1 MQNRPVEGVHYPG
14 SLADI
19 RAWFPDDEACLDY
32 LDWLRWREG
41 FVCPHCQDVVA
52 WRLPDGRHSCGGC
65 GRRVSVTAGTIFHRT
80 RTPLTVW
87 FEAAWLLTSQKCG
100 ASALGLQRV
109 LSLGSYQTAWTML
122 HRFRRAM
129 VTPGRNKLSG
139 EVEVDETFVG
149 GKNKPDKR
157 GRGAAGKV
165 IVAVAVERNTGGRG
179 FGRARLEVIPDASG
193 ATPRDFIS
201 RNIAPGSSVITDA
214 LQSYNIIAE
223 DGFVHEPINVKRSGL
238 KAHEVLPG
246 VHRVASLLKS
256 WLKGTLQGGVSPEH
270 LQAYL
275 EEFTFRFN
283 RRNSRQR
290 GLLFFRLLEQ
300 AMETDPVTYKN
311 LVAVPAPKQ
320 VKRPPPGKR
329 SWPGPSP

>member
-1 MQNRPVEGVHYPG
+1 
-14 SLADI
+14 
-19 RAWFPDDEACLDY
+19 
-32 LDWLRWREG
+32 
-41 FVCPHCQDVVA
+41 
-52 WRLPDGRHSCGGC
+52 
-65 GRRVSVTAGTIFHRT
+65 
-80 RTPLTVW
+80 
-87 FEAAWLLTSQKCG
+87 
-100 ASALGLQRV
+100 
-109 LSLGSYQTAWTML
+109 ML

-149 GKNKPDKR
+149 GKNKPGKR

-165 IVAVAVERNTGGRG
+165 IVAVAIERNTGGRG
-179 FGRARLEVIPDASG
+179 FGRARLEVIPHASG
-193 ATPRDFIS
+193 STLRDFIS
-201 RNIAPGSSVITDA
+201 RNIAPGSTVITDA

-283 RRNSRQR
+283 RGTRASAVCCSSASSSR
-290 GLLFFRLLEQ
+290 
-300 AMETDPVTYKN
+300 PW
-311 LVAVPAPKQ
+311 
-320 VKRPPPGKR
+320 RPTR
-329 SWPGPSP
+329 SPTRTSSPSPSPSRSTLHHR

>member
-87 FEAAWLLTSQKCG
+87 FEAAWLLTSQKSG

-129 VTPGRNKLSG
+129 VTPGRNKLSP
-139 EVEVDETFVG
+139 VSRTSSVSQRALR
-149 GKNKPDKR
+149 R
-157 GRGAAGKV
+157 GRGRRDVRRWQEQAWQAWAGC
-165 IVAVAVERNTGGRG
+165 GREG
-179 FGRARLEVIPDASG
+179 HRRCSRRAQHRRPGLRQS
-193 ATPRDFIS
+193 T
-201 RNIAPGSSVITDA
+201 PGS
-214 LQSYNIIAE
+214 
-223 DGFVHEPINVKRSGL
+223 H
-238 KAHEVLPG
+238 PG
-246 VHRVASLLKS
+246 RF
-256 WLKGTLQGGVSPEH
+256 GGH
-270 LQAYL
+270 A
-275 EEFTFRFN
+275 
-283 RRNSRQR
+283 
-290 GLLFFRLLEQ
+290 
-300 AMETDPVTYKN
+300 A
-311 LVAVPAPKQ
+311 
-320 VKRPPPGKR
+320 
-329 SWPGPSP
+329 